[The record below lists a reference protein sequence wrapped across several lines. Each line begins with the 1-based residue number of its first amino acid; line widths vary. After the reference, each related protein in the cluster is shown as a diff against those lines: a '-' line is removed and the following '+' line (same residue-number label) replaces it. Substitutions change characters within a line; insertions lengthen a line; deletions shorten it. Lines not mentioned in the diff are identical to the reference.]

1 MYSIGRIGRCSARDG
16 PLAKVF
22 RPKTLLSDSVVL
34 VTGRSGHQT
43 EDPMHGMVSAPNC
56 LSKRADCP
64 GILCRHRARDRLLK
78 VTSWSCS
85 LLVLVPCRRPRR
97 R

>member
-43 EDPMHGMVSAPNC
+43 EDPMHGTVSAPNC
-56 LSKRADCP
+56 LNGP
-64 GILCRHRARDRLLK
+64 TAREYFVDIVH
-78 VTSWSCS
+78 VTGY
-85 LLVLVPCRRPRR
+85 
-97 R
+97 